1 MQLEVEPLMTLQS
14 SLQTFIQ
21 EINQALYIVSHA
33 GSVNRCEIHGFDSEL
48 SSVRMSFH
56 MQLFHRNNFR
66 RSLNDL
72 HALLAE
78 EFFVLLVFRLQES
91 FESGESQLLII
102 MLIWIQFLG
111 PQCIDG
117 MFTIPIVH
125 TNCTEIL
132 TFYFTPLIIQ
142 IHTHCNFTFHTEDFV
157 G

>member
-1 MQLEVEPLMTLQS
+1 MTLQS

-111 PQCIDG
+111 PQYIDS

-132 TFYFTPLIIQ
+132 TFYFTPLIFQ
-142 IHTHCNFTFHTEDFV
+142 ICTHCNFTFHTLDLV